1 MLNSYVFLQH
11 NICAGTIFFLNMYSA
26 HKINIDVSK
35 RHARRF
41 VANETAIDIAG
52 CSIELQDFS
61 CVSSLQGRS
70 CNNLPISVNASV
82 EKNNNPGLNK
92 NSDRNIVSYFV
103 LDNNHYQYRNNIE
116 KCNDNRSQSPNVNN
130 DEAFRNAIAIWSVK
144 YNICHNACNALL
156 KILQEHTLCNFF
168 KDARSLL
175 KTPRQT
181 EILKICGGKF
191 FYWGLS
197 DIIANMLLKYDTK
210 HTDLFLNIDDLPLS
224 KSSNASLWP
233 ILCSNTMHN
242 DVYIVGAYFGHKKP
256 ENSNIFLQ
264 PLVNDLINLINDGYF
279 HNNNIIKISLFGLI
293 I

>member
-1 MLNSYVFLQH
+1 
-11 NICAGTIFFLNMYSA
+11 MYSA

-35 RHARRF
+35 HHARRF

-52 CSIELQDFS
+52 CSIDLQDFP
-61 CVSSLQGRS
+61 CVSSFQGRS
-70 CNNLPISVNASV
+70 CNNLPIFVNAV
-82 EKNNNPGLNK
+82 EKNNNPDLNK
-92 NSDRNIVSYFV
+92 NNDRNIVSYFV

-116 KCNDNRSQSPNVNN
+116 ECNDNRSQSPNVNNDKSSN

-144 YNICHNACNALL
+144 FNICHNACNALL

-181 EILKICGGKF
+181 EILKICEGEF

-210 HTDLFLNIDDLPLS
+210 HIDLLLNIDGLPLS

-233 ILCSNTMHN
+233 ILCSKTMHN
-242 DVYIVGAYFGHKKP
+242 DV
-256 ENSNIFLQ
+256 
-264 PLVNDLINLINDGYF
+264 
-279 HNNNIIKISLFGLI
+279 
-293 I
+293 

>member
-1 MLNSYVFLQH
+1 M
-11 NICAGTIFFLNMYSA
+11 
-26 HKINIDVSK
+26 
-35 RHARRF
+35 
-41 VANETAIDIAG
+41 
-52 CSIELQDFS
+52 
-61 CVSSLQGRS
+61 
-70 CNNLPISVNASV
+70 
-82 EKNNNPGLNK
+82 
-92 NSDRNIVSYFV
+92 
-103 LDNNHYQYRNNIE
+103 
-116 KCNDNRSQSPNVNN
+116 
-130 DEAFRNAIAIWSVK
+130 WSVK

-191 FYWGLS
+191 FCWSLS

-210 HTDLFLNIDDLPLS
+210 HIDLLFNIDGLPLS

-242 DVYIVGAYFGHKKP
+242 DVYIVGTYFGDKKP

-264 PLVNDLINLINDGYF
+264 PLINDLINLINESYF
-279 HNNNIIKISLFGLI
+279 HNNIIKINLFGLI
-293 I
+293 YNTPATHECKKDFFILFR